1 MKLHGEV
8 TEEGWRAT
16 DRRRAYLIYAVAA
29 VAAAVVTLL
38 LYSF

>member
-1 MKLHGEV
+1 MKLRGEV
-8 TEEGWRAT
+8 TEEEWRET
-16 DRRRAYLIYAVAA
+16 DRRRAYTIYVVAA